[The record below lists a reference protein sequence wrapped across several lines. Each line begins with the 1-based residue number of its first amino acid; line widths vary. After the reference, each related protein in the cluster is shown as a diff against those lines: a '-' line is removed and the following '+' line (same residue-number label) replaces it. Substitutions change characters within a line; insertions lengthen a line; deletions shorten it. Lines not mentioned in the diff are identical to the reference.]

1 MSIQNSLCSK
11 FASILGGTAEVANG
25 VCTVTRVR
33 SNLQPLI
40 QGRRT
45 KSVLAI
51 AAFFSFEDL
60 DSRGNALNLG
70 ETVILQEEINPFVS
84 ALRQRGIEVT
94 AIHNHWLLTNPV
106 LMFIHFKSIEP
117 PLVFAQKS
125 AEAFRV
131 LTTRTIR
138 PSRSS
143 GEHRSKGSS
152 QGNLS
157 RGRCYGTNRPRRSGV
172 QSRTR
177 TTQRPR
183 VVNRSLVTKPPLKAL
198 AFSYSSPKPKKEPAC
213 RPAPFLFNSSIFS
226 RRCGFPF
233 SD

>member
-1 MSIQNSLCSK
+1 M
-11 FASILGGTAEVANG
+11 
-25 VCTVTRVR
+25 
-33 SNLQPLI
+33 
-40 QGRRT
+40 
-45 KSVLAI
+45 
-51 AAFFSFEDL
+51 
-60 DSRGNALNLG
+60 
-70 ETVILQEEINPFVS
+70 
-84 ALRQRGIEVT
+84 
-94 AIHNHWLLTNPV
+94 
-106 LMFIHFKSIEP
+106 
-117 PLVFAQKS
+117 
-125 AEAFRV
+125 

>member
-1 MSIQNSLCSK
+1 MYVHSK
-11 FASILGGTAEVANG
+11 LAVLKVRKHFRRDGGSG
-25 VCTVTRVR
+25 KWRLYRDKSSQQPSTVDSREKNKIGSGHR
-33 SNLQPLI
+33 C
-40 QGRRT
+40 
-45 KSVLAI
+45 
-51 AAFFSFEDL
+51 FFSFEDL

-143 GEHRSKGSS
+143 GEHRSNGSS
-152 QGNLS
+152 QGSLS
-157 RGRCYGTNRPRRSGV
+157 SSRFYGTNRPKRSGV

-183 VVNRSLVTKPPLKAL
+183 VANRSLVTKKPRVMNRAL
-198 AFSYSSPKPKKEPAC
+198 RSNKRFS
-213 RPAPFLFNSSIFS
+213 
-226 RRCGFPF
+226 
-233 SD
+233 